1 MKKLELLILFLPQI
15 LMTLLVKN
23 FIFAFFLLSAIEIQL
38 KSSCLMYNCIYIFSM
53 NRMERIVLNGKITHC
68 ARRVIGGTALDGYLI
83 QEVLKG
89 PLQ

>member
-1 MKKLELLILFLPQI
+1 
-15 LMTLLVKN
+15 
-23 FIFAFFLLSAIEIQL
+23 
-38 KSSCLMYNCIYIFSM
+38 MYKYIGIFSM

>member
-1 MKKLELLILFLPQI
+1 MPYVQ
-15 LMTLLVKN
+15 VH
-23 FIFAFFLLSAIEIQL
+23 
-38 KSSCLMYNCIYIFSM
+38 IFSM

-68 ARRVIGGTALDGYLI
+68 ARRVIVGTALDGYLI

>member
-1 MKKLELLILFLPQI
+1 MPYVQ
-15 LMTLLVKN
+15 VH
-23 FIFAFFLLSAIEIQL
+23 
-38 KSSCLMYNCIYIFSM
+38 IFSM

-89 PLQ
+89 PCRYTSYLRYTIAMTDTPVL